1 MLLVPPAGVNNG
13 KLDCGCSKCIH
24 NQKGLCR
31 AQSILIDER
40 DASCKTYAAKG
51 LHAMEVSQELMPQ
64 DKQIYCGKLS
74 CVHNARS
81 RCMAEVQGIGA
92 GEKPNCISFLEI

>member
-1 MLLVPPAGVNNG
+1 MLLVPPAGVSRGN
-13 KLDCGCSKCIH
+13 LTCGCSKCIH

-31 AQSILIDER
+31 AQSILIDEG
-40 DASCKTYAAKG
+40 DAVCRTYAAKG
-51 LHAMEVSQELMPQ
+51 ASAMEVSQELMPQ
-64 DKQIYCGKLS
+64 KAQIYCGKLS

-81 RCMAEVQGIGA
+81 RCMAEVMGIGA